1 MRFKSIL
8 FLTFLIFAAFI
19 GSAQAYSYGYSYIEH
34 MPGDPTVYAETGTVL
49 DYNTWLY
56 YDAGIQGFMYKD
68 NFLTA
73 STERII
79 PVGAATVSVWTEPEA
94 VAGSNY
100 RIQGDHYVRAY
111 YYYYSGGT
119 PHYIDYYGYGFY
131 SGTYPSPYSFL
142 QGPSGYY
149 TTSIYK
155 VATTTV
161 DLTVPRPVP
170 HLSSIDLTGGQPGY
184 DYTTMLRGSG
194 LFGPNQ
200 NITVSGSGVTAT
212 VRPNQLPNQI
222 EVLEIDIHIAPDASI
237 GDHNISLTVAGQT
250 SNSVVFRVGD
260 NTPTISY
267 ITPPEGNTGESVP
280 VTIVGSGFGLNPNL
294 QIDGS
299 GVTPTIT
306 SATSTEIRAVFSV
319 ADLTYAGNRNV
330 RVTSRGVSGNG
341 FQSVPGNSDT
351 SDSKEFSVFK
361 PTVTIDPFDSV
372 EKNGK
377 RDVTVR
383 ISGAKSNTVFRAFMR
398 TGQYSG
404 NMVFDSNGQAGIDL
418 IGNGVKTLKI
428 KSVGSE
434 SNRLDDWEFI
444 VTGDNIPSKVEPFTV
459 TSVAFEEAAAC
470 TGFDKLQTPAAYLM
484 VPKDGSN
491 TVKARI
497 VPEGA
502 TGSFML
508 AGVEQGGV
516 TPNPTTVSGNQPVTI
531 TVTAG
536 SNTGDFT
543 IKATGNEA
551 ADPASNL
558 KASVRKKITRSIVM
572 YAVKEDNDDVQ
583 AIAVGKGQADQIAIE
598 PNTTFL
604 FSGQVNLRGDD
615 QIVKMKNT
623 HGRVTNVITTG
634 ADGIRQSSMDSS
646 DREIIPFSQGKPD
659 SSCVLVGANHFSD
672 TNVPPSVDDHRDAS
686 DNILSGPDGIC
697 QATANNTDIPVPE
710 TSIPAATALRD
721 YLNDISWYKQANVF
735 FTVTRGPD
743 AEINFDMNGDGLVAS
758 DPAELGQ
765 IGSALN
771 DTDATSFHLY
781 FTGMNMALNSA
792 GNQPFA
798 FTYVPTGETLFSQN
812 HNGTRVYQIA
822 HEVGHLLGRGPH
834 SPEAEDLMSE
844 TDDPTS
850 PCRIRKPDWDLV
862 NSLNP

>member
-34 MPGDPTVYAETGTVL
+34 MSGDPTVYAETGTVL

-161 DLTVPRPVP
+161 DLTVARPVP
-170 HLSSIDLTGGQPGY
+170 HLSSIDLSGGQPGY

-200 NITVSGSGVTAT
+200 SITVSGSGVTAT

-222 EVLEIDIHIAPDASI
+222 EVLEIDIHIASDASI

-267 ITPPEGNTGESVP
+267 ITPPEGNTGENVP

-299 GVTPTIT
+299 GVTYTIT

-319 ADLTYAGNRNV
+319 GDLTYAGNRNV

-351 SDSKEFSVFK
+351 SDSEEFSVFK

-372 EKNGK
+372 EKKGK

-383 ISGAKSNTVFRAFMR
+383 ISGAKSSTVFRAFMR

-404 NMVFDSNGQAGIDL
+404 NMVFDSNGQPGTDL

-434 SNRLDDWEFI
+434 SNQLDDWEFI
-444 VTGDNIPSKVEPFTV
+444 VTGDNIPSKVEPFTI
-459 TSVAFEEAAAC
+459 TTVAFEEAAVC
-470 TGFDKLQTPAAYLM
+470 TGFDKLQTPAPYLM

-502 TGSFML
+502 TGSFTL

-516 TPNPTTVSGNQPVTI
+516 TPSPTTVSGNQPVTI

-551 ADPASNL
+551 SDPASNL
-558 KASVRKKITRSIVM
+558 KASVRKKITRSITM
-572 YAVKEDNDDVQ
+572 YSIKEDNDDVQ
-583 AIAVGKGQADQIAIE
+583 AIPVGLGQPNQIAIE
-598 PNTTFL
+598 PNGTVL
-604 FSGQVNLRGDD
+604 YSGQVNIRGDD
-615 QIVKMKNT
+615 QLVRIKNT
-623 HGRVTNVITTG
+623 ATRGTMVITTG
-634 ADGIRQSSMDSS
+634 ADGIRQSSMDAS
-646 DREIIPFSQGKPD
+646 DHEIIPLNQGK
-659 SSCVLVGANHFSD
+659 SNSFCILAGANQFGD
-672 TNVPPSVDDHRDAS
+672 TVIPSSVDDQRDTS

-697 QATANNTDIPVPE
+697 QATANNTDVPVPA
-710 TSIPAATALRD
+710 TSIPTADDLRN
-721 YLNDISWYKQANVF
+721 YLNDITWYKQANVF

-743 AEINFDMNGDGLVAS
+743 KEINFDTNRDGLIAA
-758 DPAELGQ
+758 DPSELGW
-765 IGSALN
+765 IGSQLN
-771 DTDATSFHLY
+771 DTDTSTFQLY
-781 FTGMNMALNSA
+781 FTGMTMARNSA
-792 GNQPFA
+792 GNQPLAFA
-798 FTYVPTGETLFSQN
+798 FFPTGEAVFSTN
-812 HNGTRVYQIA
+812 HSGTRVYQIA
-822 HEVGHLLGRGPH
+822 HEVGHLLGRSSH
-834 SPEAEDLMSE
+834 STEAEDLMYEVDSS
-844 TDDPTS
+844 TS

-862 NSLNP
+862 NP